1 MVSKKLIIYAQLT
14 SNKDIDK
21 VNNILQILF
30 LLIVEVIY
38 KQVQVQS
45 YLGKS

>member
-21 VNNILQILF
+21 VINILQILF